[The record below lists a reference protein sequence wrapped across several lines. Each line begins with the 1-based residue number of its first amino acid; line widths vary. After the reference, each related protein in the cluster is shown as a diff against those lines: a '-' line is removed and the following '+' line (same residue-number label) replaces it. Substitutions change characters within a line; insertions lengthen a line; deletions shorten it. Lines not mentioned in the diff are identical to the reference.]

1 MPAPARDVSGRRAP
15 RTAPPRLGLGSRIA
29 LLVGLGVF
37 GCGVARS
44 SSAAVCDVPSA
55 SHPTVG
61 AALRDAFCTTIQL
74 AAGVFEEN
82 VAVERDVILQGA
94 GSGASVL
101 AGHLAVTGATTDAQ
115 LSGLGIDG
123 TAAGVAGCW
132 GEILSA
138 AGGAEIAT
146 GPDVVVLHTAAGA
159 TSCRLFADGFESGSV
174 LAWTAHA
181 P

>member
-132 GEILSA
+132 PSVLSST
-138 AGGAEIAT
+138 GGARLDSSD
-146 GPDVVVLHTAAGA
+146 DVVVTNSGIPNGG
-159 TSCRLFADGFESGSV
+159 CRLFADGFESGGT
-174 LAWTAHA
+174 LAWSLRQ